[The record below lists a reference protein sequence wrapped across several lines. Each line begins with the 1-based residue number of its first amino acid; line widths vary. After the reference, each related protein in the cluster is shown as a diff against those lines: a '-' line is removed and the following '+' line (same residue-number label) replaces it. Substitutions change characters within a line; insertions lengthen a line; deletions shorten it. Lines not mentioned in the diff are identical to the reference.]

1 MYNEARRTNEKIDV
15 VPDKKR
21 RFYRVIKKIFLC
33 VTTGFEDLTVKL
45 SNADTLR
52 YSSGWHIGGI
62 YICHNK
68 LQYSLITLFNK
79 KNNLKRI

>member
-1 MYNEARRTNEKIDV
+1 M
-15 VPDKKR
+15 KKLTLCR
-21 RFYRVIKKIFLC
+21 AKSADCIALKQDFFY
-33 VTTGFEDLTVKL
+33 VTTGFEDLTLKL

-79 KNNLKRI
+79 NKTV